1 MISLTIDDLIDKCR
15 NETQRYLRTGQSNET
30 FCFELFHR
38 ALVERDEA
46 AWHAVYS
53 VFQGHV
59 RSWIH
64 KHGGAYLDD
73 DPEDFVNEAFAR
85 LWQYGGRPETARQ
98 LDSLGKCLRYLELCA
113 VSAIQDF
120 QRRRAKDALSK
131 ATSFEDMQ
139 VADDSTNS
147 PKDQVERDDAW
158 AVLRHALE
166 ETLQDDRERLV
177 VEESWIYDR
186 APRQIQA
193 RYPQLFATVAHVSQ
207 IKRNIL
213 KRLQRKLTRED

>member
-1 MISLTIDDLIDKCR
+1 MNSLTIDDLIDGCR
-15 NETQRYLRTGQSNET
+15 NEAQRYLQTGQSDET
-30 FCFELFHR
+30 FCFELFRR

-64 KHGGAYLDD
+64 KHGGFFSDD
-73 DPEDFVNEAFAR
+73 DPEDFLNEAFAR

-98 LDSLGKCLRYLELCA
+98 LNNLGKCLRYLELCA
-113 VSAIQDF
+113 VSAIQDY

-131 ATSFEDMQ
+131 AASLEDMQ
-139 VADDSTNS
+139 VADDSANS
-147 PKDQVERDDAW
+147 PKDQVERDDAR
-158 AVLRHALE
+158 AVLQRALE
-166 ETLQDDRERLV
+166 EILQDDRERLV
-177 VEESWIYDR
+177 AEESWIYDR
-186 APRQIQA
+186 APRQIRA
-193 RYPQLFATVAHVSQ
+193 RYPQLFATVANVSQ